1 MPPPSVFLLIVT
13 LTYLPDPAL
22 LVQVIS
28 FDLVEEQDVN
38 VAVGSI
44 TDCLELDEEKTDDLL
59 ASLRYSFLPHGY
71 PHSSLFRITDGKGE
85 IFAVERID
93 REEICGFAMS
103 CSLKLE
109 LVVQSSTLQLF
120 KKVRVIVVVIDV
132 NDNAPT
138 FPSTSV
144 ALDISESVSVN
155 SSFAVEGAIDPDT
168 GRNALQTYDIL
179 RADGVFDLDIKK
191 NLDGGSVV
199 NLIVRETLDRER
211 RDFYRIYLMAKD
223 GGIPRKSSLLMVNIT
238 VTDINDNAP
247 EFAFA
252 QYNATVKEV
261 VSIGHVVLRI
271 TASDADASISWRP
284 FYRISP
290 LQSGEARK
298 FFNMNP
304 RTGEITVISSL
315 SEIQGRKLKF
325 VVECVDGD
333 TPPLVGQ
340 SEVEIFVQDTE
351 NTEPVINLNLL
362 NSGMVSESH
371 KLGTVVAHLAASD
384 PDSGRNGYVKCSIV
398 SSTFAIQNLDVSE
411 YKVTLKRF
419 LDRESE
425 GEVGGIITCQ
435 DEGEPPLNITES
447 FTMTV
452 LDENDNKPTF
462 TKEVYEVTIEENNQP
477 NVTLLQVTALDSD
490 YGDNGKVH
498 YSIIEGRN
506 SGVTISQQGEITALL
521 SFDREDKVQIPL
533 TILAQDNGTPS
544 LNSTATV
551 VINLQ
556 DVNDVAPTFSQ
567 SIYSFEI
574 PENTPRGTQV
584 GKVSV
589 YDLDDGRN
597 GEVFLSIELLF
608 EDIESF
614 PISVTQTGELKTTR
628 PLDRERE
635 NHFEFAILATDK
647 GREPITSTAK
657 IFVDVNDKND
667 NVPVLFFPSAMND
680 TISVAYNTDPGTVVM
695 NIDAIDN
702 DAGDNGKLEYVLTSI
717 ERVEIRLEDVEFD
730 DQTEEELFS
739 LDPETGE
746 ITLFRYPTLDDL
758 GVYSLNVMV
767 RDHGTVS
774 LSTNT
779 TLILEI
785 AASNETIVAL
795 LTGTAESNNNTT
807 IVTALGCLTGLVI
820 VVVVVIIFTVRM
832 VDRERTLKRQQ
843 QLHVKV
849 EPRDGDLK
857 YDGEILESGH
867 KLKRSL
873 SSPRLSSQ
881 VSHGWKFLSAW
892 HLGSGDSNKLAAA
905 HNWARNKEQEEL
917 DMKVFSRKEA
927 LQYKVNLFD
936 RWGIIALEKTE
947 LNISCLVIGA
957 GIPSLS
963 PKSLWGFYSPGN
975 NSPFKGE
982 PLNPFKGRS
991 PFLEALCS
999 GNSTDRKLLPTDDN
1013 TPEPEYSVVIR
1024 PNKEKFDCMQSRRL
1038 LPKLDEISLPSDELY
1053 ADYCSLD
1060 TIKEEPESPYR
1071 ETDFHFEPP
1080 VPKLRQPKK
1089 LPRNI
1094 GILKDNEG
1102 QGLIRAKSRNDLR
1115 MPGDSSDE
1123 ETLKRA
1129 SVDSVNLKCGDSV
1142 IFDLDLQ
1149 KVDDIFV

>member
-1 MPPPSVFLLIVT
+1 MPSPSVILLIVT
-13 LTYLPDPAL
+13 LTCLPDPAH

-28 FDLVEEQDVN
+28 FDLVEEQEVN
-38 VAVGSI
+38 VAVGSV
-44 TDCLELDEEKTDDLL
+44 TDVLELDEEKTDDLL
-59 ASLRYSFLPHGY
+59 ASLRYSVLPHGY
-71 PHSSLFRITDGKGE
+71 PHSSLFRITDGRGE

-93 REEICGFAMS
+93 REEICSFATS
-103 CSLKLE
+103 CSLNLE
-109 LVVQSSTLQLF
+109 LVVQSSTFQLF
-120 KKVRVIVVVIDV
+120 KKVRVNIVVIDV

-138 FPSTSV
+138 FPSKSV

-247 EFAFA
+247 EFPFA

-261 VSIGHVVLRI
+261 VSVGHVVLGI
-271 TASDADASISWRP
+271 TASDADASVSWRP

-304 RTGEITVISSL
+304 RTGEITVISPL

-362 NSGMVSESH
+362 NGGMVSESY

-384 PDSGRNGYVKCSIV
+384 PDSGRNGYVKCSID
-398 SSTFAIQNLDVSE
+398 SSTFEIQNLDVSE

-425 GEVGGIITCQ
+425 SEVGGIITCQ

-452 LDENDNKPTF
+452 FDENDNEPTF
-462 TKEVYEVTIEENNQP
+462 TKEVYEITIEENNQP
-477 NVTLLQVTALDSD
+477 NITLLQVTALDSD

-498 YSIIEGRN
+498 YSITEGRD
-506 SGVTISQQGEITALL
+506 SGVTISQQGEINALL
-521 SFDREDKVQIPL
+521 SFDREDKAR
-533 TILAQDNGTPS
+533 ILLIIMAKDNGTPS

-567 SIYSFEI
+567 SIYSFET
-574 PENTPRGTQV
+574 PENLPRGTQV
-584 GKVSV
+584 GQVSV

-667 NVPVLFFPSAMND
+667 NAPVLFFPSEIND
-680 TISVAYNTDPGTVVM
+680 TISVTYNTDPGTVVV

-702 DAGDNGKLEYVLTSI
+702 DAGDNGKLEYILTSI
-717 ERVEIRLEDVEFD
+717 ERVEIRLEGVDFD
-730 DQTEEELFS
+730 DQTEELFS
-739 LDPETGE
+739 LESETGE
-746 ITLFRYPTLDDL
+746 ITLIRYPTLDDL
-758 GVYSLNVMV
+758 GVYSLNIMV

-785 AASNETIVAL
+785 VASNETIVAL

-820 VVVVVIIFTVRM
+820 VVVVVIIFTIRM
-832 VDRERTLKRQQ
+832 IDRERTLKRQQ

-867 KLKRSL
+867 KLTRSL

-892 HLGSGDSNKLAAA
+892 HLGSGDSSKLAAA
-905 HNWARNKEQEEL
+905 HNWARSKTR
-917 DMKVFSRKEA
+917 KVSADSNDSGNSGSDSGKGGSDDDNHSNETSS
-927 LQYKVNLFD
+927 LQ
-936 RWGIIALEKTE
+936 
-947 LNISCLVIGA
+947 
-957 GIPSLS
+957 
-963 PKSLWGFYSPGN
+963 
-975 NSPFKGE
+975 
-982 PLNPFKGRS
+982 
-991 PFLEALCS
+991 
-999 GNSTDRKLLPTDDN
+999 GNSTDRKLLATDYN
-1013 TPEPEYSVVIR
+1013 PPEPEYSVVIR

-1060 TIKEEPESPYR
+1060 TIKEEPESPYK
-1071 ETDFHFEPP
+1071 EIDFHFETP

-1094 GILKDNEG
+1094 MKDNED

-1115 MPGDSSDE
+1115 MSGDSSDE

-1129 SVDSVNLKCGDSV
+1129 SVDGVNLKCGDSV